1 MHQVRRILEPEAT
14 RLATPRLT
22 DEDLARLEDCLRAMD
37 DDDSAQAFIE
47 ADTAFHAVILDACGN
62 ATLASLIQN
71 LSSGT
76 LRARMW
82 QSLVAR
88 GAVEATRASHRA
100 IYNALLARDADRAA
114 AADLMHL
121 AIAEEWLRSFVEPA
135 KRDPGAAET

>member
-1 MHQVRRILEPEAT
+1 MNIES
-14 RLATPRLT
+14 
-22 DEDLARLEDCLRAMD
+22 
-37 DDDSAQAFIE
+37 SAQPFIE

-82 QSLVAR
+82 QAVVAQ
-88 GAVEATRASHRA
+88 GAVEATRASHWA
-100 IYNALLARDADRAA
+100 IYNALLARDANMAA

-121 AIAEEWLRSFVEPA
+121 AIAEEWLRQLLDS
-135 KRDPGAAET
+135 AESLA